1 VRPETAAAAFETWI
15 ESMHGWVAA
24 LGLSD
29 AHVRV
34 REHAQAELSHYS
46 DRTIDF
52 EYLFPGPMGWKELYG
67 LANRT
72 DYDFRQHQEFS
83 GEDLTWF
90 DQESGTRFLPYVIE
104 PTFGVD
110 RTILV
115 VLLDA
120 YDEESTVDVNGKPD
134 TRIVL
139 RLDPKVAP
147 YKAAILP
154 LMKKPEQTEIARE
167 IFDRLQA
174 ETGFLVDY
182 DETGNIGKRYRRQ
195 DEIGTPFCFTVDP
208 DSLEDGKVTVR
219 DRDTT
224 EQERIAIDDVVS
236 WVVEKV
242 K

>member
-1 VRPETAAAAFETWI
+1 MATSRVKLPFGVAQIGKSFRNEITPGNFIFRDIEFEQMEIEYFVRPEAAGESFESWI
-15 ESMHGWVAA
+15 EAMQAWVRCARTA
-24 LGLSD
+24 VTNMCAFASI
-29 AHVRV
+29 
-34 REHAQAELSHYS
+34 EQAELSHYS

-52 EYLFPGPMGWKELYG
+52 EYHFPGPMGWKELYG

-72 DYDFRQHQEFS
+72 DFDLRQHQEFS

-147 YKAAILP
+147 YQGGHSAA
-154 LMKKPEQTEIARE
+154 
-167 IFDRLQA
+167 
-174 ETGFLVDY
+174 
-182 DETGNIGKRYRRQ
+182 DE
-195 DEIGTPFCFTVDP
+195 E
-208 DSLEDGKVTVR
+208 
-219 DRDTT
+219 
-224 EQERIAIDDVVS
+224 A
-236 WVVEKV
+236 
-242 K
+242 